1 MENKR
6 ALPRLFG
13 AEFKRSLTVR
23 FLLVPVGVVL
33 CICLD
38 TWNQIPFMWT
48 SPETMDVYYYWC
60 NSFIFGGFY
69 GIYVVPML
77 ATLPYAVSFCEE
89 YNTNML
95 RVLLMKAGKKK
106 YCMSKVLTTFLSGAL
121 SVSAGGI
128 TFIFLANFFVQLF
141 NRARLPETEA
151 FPYYEFLLQGN
162 VACYFTAV
170 IFLLFLNGGLW
181 ATVALLVSSYFP
193 NIYVT
198 AASPLILSFLT
209 GRAYLVLK
217 IPVRLRLDL
226 WLQGRSSAGTDQL
239 TILCSALV
247 VLGLT
252 VGFGILFYQKLKRR
266 VENE

>member
-1 MENKR
+1 MENKG
-6 ALPRLFG
+6 ALSHLFG
-13 AEFKRSLTVR
+13 TEFKRSLTVK
-23 FLLVPVGVVL
+23 FFLVPVGVVL

-69 GIYVVPML
+69 GIYVIPML
-77 ATLPYAVSFCEE
+77 AALPYAVSFCEE

-95 RVLLMKAGKKK
+95 KVLLIKAGKKK
-106 YCMSKVLTTFLSGAL
+106 YCISKVLMTFLSGAL

-128 TFIFLANFFVQLF
+128 AFIILANSFVQLF

-151 FPYYEFLLQGN
+151 FPFYELLLQGN
-162 VACYFTAV
+162 VTGYFTAV
-170 IFLLFLNGGLW
+170 IFLLFLTGGLW
-181 ATVALLVSSYFP
+181 ATVALLVSLYFP

-198 AASPLILSFLT
+198 VASPLILSFLT
-209 GRAYLVLK
+209 SRAYLVLK
-217 IPVRLRLDL
+217 IPAGLRFDL
-226 WLQGRSSAGTDQL
+226 WLQGRSSAGTDWL
-239 TILCSALV
+239 TLLYSVVV
-247 VLGLT
+247 VLVLT
-252 VGFGILFYQKLKRR
+252 VGFGVLFYRKLKRR

>member
-23 FLLVPVGVVL
+23 FFIVPVGVVL

-77 ATLPYAVSFCEE
+77 AALPYAVSFCEE

-128 TFIFLANFFVQLF
+128 TFILLANSFVQLF
-141 NRARLPETEA
+141 NRARLPET
-151 FPYYEFLLQGN
+151 
-162 VACYFTAV
+162 
-170 IFLLFLNGGLW
+170 
-181 ATVALLVSSYFP
+181 
-193 NIYVT
+193 
-198 AASPLILSFLT
+198 
-209 GRAYLVLK
+209 
-217 IPVRLRLDL
+217 
-226 WLQGRSSAGTDQL
+226 
-239 TILCSALV
+239 
-247 VLGLT
+247 
-252 VGFGILFYQKLKRR
+252 
-266 VENE
+266 

>member
-1 MENKR
+1 MTGVQTC
-6 ALPRLFG
+6 ALPI
-13 AEFKRSLTVR
+13 S
-23 FLLVPVGVVL
+23 
-33 CICLD
+33 
-38 TWNQIPFMWT
+38 
-48 SPETMDVYYYWC
+48 
-60 NSFIFGGFY
+60 NS
-69 GIYVVPML
+69 
-77 ATLPYAVSFCEE
+77 
-89 YNTNML
+89 
-95 RVLLMKAGKKK
+95 
-106 YCMSKVLTTFLSGAL
+106 
-121 SVSAGGI
+121 
-128 TFIFLANFFVQLF
+128 FVQLF
-141 NRARLPETEA
+141 DRARLPETEA

-162 VACYFTAV
+162 AACYFMAV

-181 ATVALLVSSYFP
+181 ATAALLVSSYFP

-252 VGFGILFYQKLKRR
+252 AGFGILFYRKLKRR

>member
-77 ATLPYAVSFCEE
+77 AALPYAVSFCEE

-106 YCMSKVLTTFLSGAL
+106 YCMSKVLTHY
-121 SVSAGGI
+121 
-128 TFIFLANFFVQLF
+128 
-141 NRARLPETEA
+141 P
-151 FPYYEFLLQGN
+151 
-162 VACYFTAV
+162 
-170 IFLLFLNGGLW
+170 
-181 ATVALLVSSYFP
+181 
-193 NIYVT
+193 
-198 AASPLILSFLT
+198 T
-209 GRAYLVLK
+209 G
-217 IPVRLRLDL
+217 
-226 WLQGRSSAGTDQL
+226 
-239 TILCSALV
+239 
-247 VLGLT
+247 
-252 VGFGILFYQKLKRR
+252 
-266 VENE
+266 

>member
-23 FLLVPVGVVL
+23 LFLVAVGVVL

-38 TWNQIPFMWT
+38 TWNQIPLMRT
-48 SPETMDVYYYWC
+48 SPDTMDVHYYWC

-69 GIYVVPML
+69 GIYVIPML
-77 ATLPYAVSFCEE
+77 AALPYAVSFCEE

-95 RVLLMKAGKKK
+95 KCLLMKAGKKK
-106 YCMSKVLTTFLSGAL
+106 YCISKVLTAYFSGAL
-121 SVSAGGI
+121 SVSAGGTI
-128 TFIFLANFFVQLF
+128 FILLANSSVQLF
-141 NRARLPETEA
+141 NRARLPEAEA

-162 VACYFTAV
+162 AACYFMAV

-181 ATVALLVSSYFP
+181 ATAALLVSSYFP

-198 AASPLILSFLT
+198 AASPLILSFLA

-239 TILCSALV
+239 TILCSALAV
-247 VLGLT
+247 AGLT
-252 VGFGILFYQKLKRR
+252 YVFGILFYRKLKRR